1 MTGSADRPLA
11 ELLGAIA
18 ESTATPAGGSAAAWA
33 GALAAAL
40 AQMTAGFAHSQAA
53 SERARELRDELLV
66 AGERELTAYEPVLE
80 AARLPADDPLRA
92 ERLGSAL
99 AAASE
104 SALAIA
110 RAAAELAELGA
121 AVAAQ
126 SKPALAGDALAGV
139 LLAEAT
145 CAAAVRM
152 VEINLAGREG
162 DPHSAAARALAVR
175 AAAAREQAIEGA

>member
-1 MTGSADRPLA
+1 MTGSAERPVA
-11 ELLGAIA
+11 ELLAAIA
-18 ESTATPAGGSAAAWA
+18 ESTAAPGGGSAAAWA

-40 AQMTAGFAHSQAA
+40 VEMTAGFAHSQAA
-53 SERARELRDELLV
+53 SERARELRGELLA

-92 ERLGSAL
+92 ERLRSAL
-99 AAASE
+99 ATASE

-121 AVAAQ
+121 AVGAQ

-145 CAAAVRM
+145 CAAAARM
-152 VEINLAGREG
+152 VEINLQGLER
-162 DPHSAAARALAVR
+162 DSQIPAARALAER
-175 AAAAREQAIEGA
+175 AAAARERAIEGA

>member
-1 MTGSADRPLA
+1 VTDSAERPLA

-18 ESTATPAGGSAAAWA
+18 ESTATPGGGSAAAWA

-40 AQMTAGFAHSQAA
+40 VEMTAGFAHSQAA
-53 SERARELRDELLV
+53 TERARELRSDLLA
-66 AGERELTAYEPVLE
+66 AGQRELTAYEPVLE
-80 AARLPADDPLRA
+80 AARLPADDPSRA

-121 AVAAQ
+121 AVAAR
-126 SKPALAGDALAGV
+126 SKPALTGDAVAGV

-145 CAAAVRM
+145 CAAAGRM
-152 VEINLAGREG
+152 VEINLAGRER
-162 DPHSAAARALAVR
+162 DPGITAARALAER
-175 AAAAREQAIEGA
+175 AAAARDQATEGA